1 MATLKEIL
9 ICFFGE
15 GDERTKL
22 IIFFIATMIL
32 MFGLTALCGLLGLQ
46 SNTECIRYETRAV
59 MMGKGLGSTRV
70 CVESR
75 EIYP

>member
-1 MATLKEIL
+1 MTIFKEIL
-9 ICFFGE
+9 ICIFGE
-15 GDERTKL
+15 GKERPKL
-22 IIFFIATMIL
+22 ILSFIGMLIL
-32 MFGLTALCGLLGLQ
+32 GFALTALCGLLGLQ
-46 SNTECIRYETRAV
+46 SNTECIRYETRVV

>member
-9 ICFFGE
+9 ICIFGE
-15 GDERTKL
+15 GDERPKL
-22 IIFFIATMIL
+22 IAFFIATMIL

-46 SNTECIRYETRAV
+46 SNTECIRYETRVV